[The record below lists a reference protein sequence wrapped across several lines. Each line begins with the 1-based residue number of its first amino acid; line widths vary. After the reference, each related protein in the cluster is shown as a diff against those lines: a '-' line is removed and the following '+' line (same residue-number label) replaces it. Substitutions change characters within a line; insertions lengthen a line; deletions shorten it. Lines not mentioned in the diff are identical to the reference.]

1 MCDLKSNEIEFEE
14 EIAANDDI
22 SIEQTGLLND
32 FEKERKSYCK
42 IQGGGGEKSK
52 LVEEKFNVFHNS
64 NISYLYSKV
73 NTKKPLK
80 ICFHVYS

>member
-42 IQGGGGEKSK
+42 IQGGEGKNQNWSRK
-52 LVEEKFNVFHNS
+52 NSTFFIIVIFHTC
-64 NISYLYSKV
+64 IQK
-73 NTKKPLK
+73 
-80 ICFHVYS
+80 